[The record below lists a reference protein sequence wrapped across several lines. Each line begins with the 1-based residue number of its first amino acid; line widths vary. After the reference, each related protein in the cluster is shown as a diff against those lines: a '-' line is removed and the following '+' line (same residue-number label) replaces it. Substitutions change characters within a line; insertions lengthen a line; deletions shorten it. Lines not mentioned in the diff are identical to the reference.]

1 MLGNLTES
9 TGTQYIALTV
19 KFLQF
24 WTNMPAQWWHL
35 VRKGWDPKMHR
46 AIWCS
51 PLPSLPFSH
60 FFTEVE
66 SRNQI
71 AVFTWTCWGIA
82 VLVFCCRAGTVWTRA
97 ELGWIRASSRSWL
110 SPYAT
115 GLWADWPGAK
125 CGPFSMCWKISIY
138 FDFEIQSH
146 FHLLWELHQEGVGS
160 ENVDLGFE
168 TSEPGRALRVCKTR
182 LQA

>member
-60 FFTEVE
+60 FLLRLNHGIKLLSLPGHAEVLQ
-66 SRNQI
+66 SWSS
-71 AVFTWTCWGIA
+71 AVEPEQSEPEPNLGGFVQ
-82 VLVFCCRAGTVWTRA
+82 VLDLDWVPTPQVFEQTDQAPNVAHFPCA
-97 ELGWIRASSRSWL
+97 EKSVFILISK
-110 SPYAT
+110 YNH
-115 GLWADWPGAK
+115 
-125 CGPFSMCWKISIY
+125 ISIFFGNY
-138 FDFEIQSH
+138 TKKE
-146 FHLLWELHQEGVGS
+146 
-160 ENVDLGFE
+160 
-168 TSEPGRALRVCKTR
+168 
-182 LQA
+182 